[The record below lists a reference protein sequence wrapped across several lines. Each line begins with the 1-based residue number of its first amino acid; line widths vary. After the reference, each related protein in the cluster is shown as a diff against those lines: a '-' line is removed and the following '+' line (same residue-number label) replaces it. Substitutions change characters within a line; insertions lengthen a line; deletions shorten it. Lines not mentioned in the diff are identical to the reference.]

1 MEMVD
6 LCKLFNNDNLLVK
19 EIDFDKSISPDG
31 HVPPI
36 DDRYVFECGLLD
48 EVLLFLAHPYHD
60 CLYLSGPAGCG
71 KTSLILQIA
80 ARLGW
85 GVEQITLSNK
95 SESLDLIGHQTL
107 RRGELVYEYGP
118 LTNAMIYGEIL
129 ILNEIDLVAP
139 GDLAALND
147 VLEGKPL
154 TIVGN
159 SGEIIYPHKSF
170 RVVATANTRGNGDSE
185 GFYSGARILN
195 QAFLDRF
202 RFMQVDYPQAN
213 VEMIML
219 RHSFPNLEEAFC
231 KRLVRF
237 AHELRRVLQN
247 SQEAGISQLS
257 APFSTRVLLRIGAMM
272 SLGVKR
278 TIQRVVDTC
287 YSLRL
292 PKVEREYV
300 QRLCNDIFGHKETAL
315 ELLEN
320 NPDKKDE
327 AENAETP
334 PEEVKKPRSRTRK
347 TAKS

>member
-1 MEMVD
+1 MSKLN
-6 LCKLFNNDNLLVK
+6 LCEIFNNKDLLVK
-19 EIDFDKSISPDG
+19 ELDFDKNLNVDSHI
-31 HVPPI
+31 PPI
-36 DDRYVFECGLLD
+36 DEKYVFECGSLG
-48 EVLLFLAHPYHD
+48 EVLLFLAHPFRD

-80 ARLGW
+80 GRLGW

-107 RRGELVYEYGP
+107 RNGELVYEYGP

-159 SGEIIYPHKSF
+159 SGEIVYPHKSF
-170 RVVATANTRGNGDSE
+170 RVVATANTQGSGDNE

-202 RFMQVDYPQAN
+202 RFMVVDYPQAN
-213 VEMIML
+213 VEKIML
-219 RHSFPNLEEAFC
+219 MHNFSNLDEDFC
-231 KRLVRF
+231 NKLVHF
-237 AHELRRVLQN
+237 ARELRRVLKN
-247 SQEAGISQLS
+247 SSESGVSQLS
-257 APFSTRVLLRIGAMM
+257 APFSTRILLRIGAMIN
-272 SLGVKR
+272 LGMPIS
-278 TIQRVVDTC
+278 IQKAIDSC

-292 PKVEREYV
+292 PKIEREYV
-300 QRLCNDIFGHKETAL
+300 QRLCNDIFGHSESAL
-315 ELLEN
+315 DLLESIGDDSKLEEKNSVEEIKRPARGRPKKN
-320 NPDKKDE
+320 N
-327 AENAETP
+327 
-334 PEEVKKPRSRTRK
+334 V
-347 TAKS
+347 